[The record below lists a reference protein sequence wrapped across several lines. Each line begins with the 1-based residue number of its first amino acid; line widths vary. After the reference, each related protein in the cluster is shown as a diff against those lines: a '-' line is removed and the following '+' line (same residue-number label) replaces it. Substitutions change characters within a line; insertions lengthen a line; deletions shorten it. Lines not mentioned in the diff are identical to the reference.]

1 MPEVSGRK
9 EIRKEVRFDGYTEKL
24 VEVLMATGDF
34 GNVADL
40 IRAAI
45 QNLYA
50 KYEAQ
55 QVPVNLHSITPR
67 ILSRS
72 VAKPEEQKSIKV
84 SRRKAKKPEPTSS
97 SVSMKTVKNIT
108 TT

>member
-24 VEVLMATGDF
+24 VEALMATGDF
-34 GNVADL
+34 SNAADL
-40 IRAAI
+40 IRTAI

-55 QVPVNLHSITPR
+55 QIPVNLPSINPR
-67 ILSRS
+67 IISRS
-72 VAKPEEQKSIKV
+72 VATQAEQQSIKI
-84 SRRKAKKPEPTSS
+84 SRRKAKKPDSTSRS
-97 SVSMKTVKNIT
+97 EEEKSAVAV
-108 TT
+108 

>member
-24 VEVLMATGDF
+24 VEALMATGDF
-34 GNVADL
+34 SNAADL

-55 QVPVNLHSITPR
+55 QIPADLQSITPR

-84 SRRKAKKPEPTSS
+84 SRRKPKKPEPISKEK
-97 SVSMKTVKNIT
+97 SVEAI
-108 TT
+108 

>member
-24 VEVLMATGDF
+24 VEALMATGDF

-50 KYEAQ
+50 KYEAHQ
-55 QVPVNLHSITPR
+55 IPANLHSITPR
-67 ILSRS
+67 IISKS
-72 VAKPEEQKSIKV
+72 AAKPEEQKPVTV
-84 SRRKAKKPEPTSS
+84 SRRKAKKQAEESRPEEETPI
-97 SVSMKTVKNIT
+97 KEI
-108 TT
+108 

>member
-9 EIRKEVRFDGYTEKL
+9 EIRKEVRFDGYTEKM
-24 VEVLMATGDF
+24 VEALMATGDF

-55 QVPVNLHSITPR
+55 QVPVKLQSPR
-67 ILSRS
+67 IISRS
-72 VAKPEEQKSIKV
+72 VAKSEEQKSVTV
-84 SRRKAKKPEPTSS
+84 SRRKAKNPEATSS
-97 SVSMKTVKNIT
+97 PED
-108 TT
+108 

>member
-9 EIRKEVRFDGYTEKL
+9 EIRKEVRFDVYTEKQVQAL
-24 VEVLMATGDF
+24 LATGDF

-45 QNLYA
+45 QNLYS

-55 QVPVNLHSITPR
+55 QVPVKLQSLNPR
-67 ILSRS
+67 IISRS
-72 VAKPEEQKSIKV
+72 VAKPEEQKPVTV
-84 SRRKAKKPEPTSS
+84 SKRKAKKPAEMSS
-97 SVSMKTVKNIT
+97 PEEEKPVEEI
-108 TT
+108 

>member
-24 VEVLMATGDF
+24 VEALMATGDF
-34 GNVADL
+34 SNAADL

-55 QVPVNLHSITPR
+55 QVPAKLHSLTPR
-67 ILSRS
+67 IISRS

-84 SRRKAKKPEPTSS
+84 SRRKAKKPEPTSRS
-97 SVSMKTVKNIT
+97 EEEKLVEAI
-108 TT
+108 

>member
-24 VEVLMATGDF
+24 VGALMATGDF

-55 QVPVNLHSITPR
+55 QIPADLQSITPR
-67 ILSRS
+67 ILSKS

-84 SRRKAKKPEPTSS
+84 SRR
-97 SVSMKTVKNIT
+97 
-108 TT
+108 